1 MTYVLA
7 SVLVLTI
14 TAQGFTV
21 SKYMKIPKDM
31 PEKEK
36 ISNDNPSAKT
46 ISNIIQVLK
55 NIWP

>member
-1 MTYVLA
+1 
-7 SVLVLTI
+7 
-14 TAQGFTV
+14 
-21 SKYMKIPKDM
+21 MKIPKNM